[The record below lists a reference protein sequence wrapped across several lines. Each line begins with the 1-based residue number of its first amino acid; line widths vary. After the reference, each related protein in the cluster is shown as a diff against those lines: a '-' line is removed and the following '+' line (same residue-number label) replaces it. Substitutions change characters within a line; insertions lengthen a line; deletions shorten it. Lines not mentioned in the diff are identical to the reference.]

1 MELNWISEWKA
12 KQTIQERDE
21 YNITKKSFFF
31 FLEIKN
37 INENIEIYQWI
48 QNVNKIKKWK
58 RNEKFN

>member
-21 YNITKKSFFF
+21 YNITKKSFF